1 MKLTSITTRPLR
13 AYDQKLLDF
22 VDQYVVS
29 MPEASVLA
37 ISSKVVSLCEGRVVK
52 VGDVSKE
59 ALARAESQYYLPPE
73 FNPYGVIIT
82 VKRDILIASAGIDES
97 NGDGYYVL
105 WPQDPQSSA
114 NIIREHMRKKFGY
127 PVGVIIT
134 DSRITPMRRGTVGLG
149 LAHSGFAGL
158 RNYVGSKDIFG
169 EYEYKYS
176 YASIIDG
183 LAAAAV
189 VLMGEGAQ
197 RTPLILIE
205 DVEFIAFQDRNP
217 QKQELDELRIT
228 LEDDMYSEML
238 KMIPWDK
245 RP

>member
-1 MKLTSITTRPLR
+1 
-13 AYDQKLLDF
+13 
-22 VDQYVVS
+22 
-29 MPEASVLA
+29 
-37 ISSKVVSLCEGRVVK
+37 
-52 VGDVSKE
+52 
-59 ALARAESQYYLPPE
+59 
-73 FNPYGVIIT
+73 

-205 DVEFIAFQDRNP
+205 DIEFVTFQDRNP
-217 QKQELDELRIT
+217 QKQELDKLRIT

>member
-1 MKLTSITTRPLR
+1 
-13 AYDQKLLDF
+13 
-22 VDQYVVS
+22 
-29 MPEASVLA
+29 
-37 ISSKVVSLCEGRVVK
+37 
-52 VGDVSKE
+52 
-59 ALARAESQYYLPPE
+59 
-73 FNPYGVIIT
+73 
-82 VKRDILIASAGIDES
+82 
-97 NGDGYYVL
+97 
-105 WPQDPQSSA
+105 
-114 NIIREHMRKKFGY
+114 
-127 PVGVIIT
+127 
-134 DSRITPMRRGTVGLG
+134 MRRGTVGLG

-205 DVEFIAFQDRNP
+205 DIEFVTFQDRNP